1 MRPCKKRRVC
11 CQPYSSYFKPRG
23 VPCSSL
29 DEVVLKPDEIE
40 AIRLADLEELYQEE
54 AAKKMNISRP
64 TFGRIIDS
72 AHKKIAHA
80 LLEGK
85 ALRLDVKQKG
95 KIHENLCPHKKQ
107 QRPPKRSL

>member
-11 CQPYSSYFKPRG
+11 CRPCSSYFKPRG

-29 DEVVLKPDEIE
+29 DEIILKHDEIE
-40 AIRLADLEELYQEE
+40 AIRWADLKELYQEE
-54 AAKKMNISRP
+54 AAKKMRISRP

-85 ALRLDVKQKG
+85 ALRLDIDNNG
-95 KIHENLCPHKKQ
+95 ELHENLCPHKKQ
-107 QRPPKRSL
+107 QRPAK